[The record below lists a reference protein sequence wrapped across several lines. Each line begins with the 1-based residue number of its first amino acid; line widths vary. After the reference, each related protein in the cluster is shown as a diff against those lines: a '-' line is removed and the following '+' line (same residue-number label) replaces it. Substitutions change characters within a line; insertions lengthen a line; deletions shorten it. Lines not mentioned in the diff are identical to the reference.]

1 MFKFNKKKD
10 SKHVHVEFVGNSKM
24 ENPTKDELERIQK
37 ALDELNYKLLTKNE
51 ELIRNAKI

>member
-10 SKHVHVEFVGNSKM
+10 SRHVHVEFVGNSKM

-37 ALDELNYKLLTKNE
+37 SLDELNYKLLTKNE
-51 ELIRNAKI
+51 ELIREAKI